1 VSGALRA
8 SVTPSSRERPL
19 SRSFYL
25 QPTLHV
31 ARALLGKVLVH
42 DAPEGRTA
50 GRIVEVEAYRGP
62 RDRAAHSAGGRRTA
76 RNETMW
82 GPPGHAYVYFIYGMH
97 HCVNVVTQ
105 ARGVPEAVLLRAL
118 EPLDGIDLMRARRRL
133 HEAPAW
139 RLCRGPGALCQAMGL
154 TRAQDGADLVGSRLR
169 ILDAALAPPSR
180 VIRTARI
187 GVAYAGADALRPW
200 RFVVCESAAV
210 SGRRSPR
217 LEDADPPRSTRPARW
232 RFRSEPTR

>member
-1 VSGALRA
+1 VSGARRA
-8 SVTPSSRERPL
+8 SSHERPL
-19 SRSFYL
+19 GRSFYL
-25 QPTLHV
+25 QPTLRV

-62 RDRAAHSAGGRRTA
+62 RDQAAHSAGGRRTA

-105 ARGVPEAVLLRAL
+105 ARGVPEAVLIRAL
-118 EPLDGIDLMRARRRL
+118 DPVDGIDLMRARRRL
-133 HEAPAW
+133 QEAPAW

-169 ILDAALAPPSR
+169 ILDAPPVPPPR
-180 VIRTARI
+180 VARTARI
-187 GVAYAGADALRPW
+187 GVDYAGADALRPW
-200 RFVVCESAAV
+200 RFVVRESAAV

-217 LEDADPPRSTRPARW
+217 PDAAQPRSTRPARW
-232 RFRSEPTR
+232 RFRAEPTR